1 MRLIAVIA
9 AIMLALPLHQAYANQ
24 PGVQEFS
31 LSKMKGIPYAQARKV
46 LIENQWN
53 PVTKWTN
60 ESTDMNALA
69 LNKLGF
75 IEVESCGGSG
85 LYPCSF
91 LFEKDAGSRVRLVTL
106 GEGEGDANVAFYQ
119 FTDRNSVD
127 GGEVARSAAYYV
139 VMQEIRQAAPGSEP
153 SAISSDSIRAAAEDL
168 SSRYYSEMMLLPK
181 KFSSVEKGGQSLLML
196 NLGSIDQN
204 AAKDYCAKQVEEV
217 DKLWGVNISMR
228 KAQQLAASNGVFIE
242 VSGQSTHATF
252 LKIYRKKLA
261 GGDTAIR
268 LTDNQIGIMETAS
281 KLTHDHQL
289 SLGEVHVIAE
299 YACGKSMKKTLPENA
314 PSAL

>member
-9 AIMLALPLHQAYANQ
+9 AIMLALPLHQAYASQ
-24 PGVQEFS
+24 LDAQGFS
-31 LSKMKGIPYAQARKV
+31 LSKMKGIPYAKARKF
-46 LIENQWN
+46 LIENQWK
-53 PVTKWTN
+53 PVTQWTN

-91 LFEKDAGSRVRLVTL
+91 LFEKDAGNRVRLVTL
-106 GEGEGDANVAFYQ
+106 GEGEGDAKVAFYE
-119 FTDRNSVD
+119 FTDRDSVD

-139 VMQEIRQAAPGSEP
+139 VMQEIRQSAPGSEP
-153 SAISSDSIRAAAEDL
+153 EAISSDSIRAAAEDL
-168 SSRYYSEMMLLPK
+168 SSRYYSEMTLFLK
-181 KFSSVEKGGQSLLML
+181 KFSSAERSGQSLLML
-196 NLGSIDQN
+196 NPGVIDEK

-217 DKLWGVNISMR
+217 DKLWGLSISMR
-228 KAQQLAASNGVFIE
+228 KAQQLAASSGVFIE

-261 GGDTAIR
+261 NGATTIR
-268 LTDNQIGIMETAS
+268 FTDNQIGIMETAA

-299 YACGKSMKKTLPENA
+299 YACTKSIKKSLAENTT
-314 PSAL
+314 SAL